1 MYKFIR
7 INEDEFQIVGAKTF
21 TFTRTIDLARRLQS
35 TDIKKTEK
43 LIEYLAARGETIGN
57 TKLRIER
64 KEGNKTY
71 IDESNLEAIKNA
83 YEQEIIME
91 IINDIVRSQI
101 GIDVEKLVTE
111 LKLTKE
117 EAEQFGKDFFTA
129 LANGVEENT
138 PRNEN

>member
-71 IDESNLEAIKNA
+71 IDESNLEAIKKA
-83 YEQEIIME
+83 YEPEIIMD
-91 IINDIVRSQI
+91 IINDIVKAQI
-101 GIDVEKLVTE
+101 GIGFEQLLIE
-111 LKLTKE
+111 LKIEKGE
-117 EAEQFGKDFFTA
+117 GEQFGKDFFSA
-129 LANGVEENT
+129 LANGVEEDT
-138 PRNEN
+138 PRVEN

>member
-7 INEDEFQIVGAKTF
+7 INEDKFQIVGAKTF
-21 TFTRTIDLARRLQS
+21 TFTRTVDLARRLQS

-43 LIEYLAARGETIGN
+43 LIEYLAERGETIGN

-71 IDESNLEAIKNA
+71 IDESNLEAIKKA
-83 YEQEIIME
+83 YEQEVTIE
-91 IINDIVRSQI
+91 IIDDIVKAQI
-101 GIDVEKLVTE
+101 GIGFEQLLME
-111 LKLTKE
+111 LKIEKDE
-117 EAEQFGKDFFTA
+117 GEQFGKDFFTA

>member
-43 LIEYLAARGETIGN
+43 LIEYLAERGETIGN

-71 IDESNLEAIKNA
+71 IDESNLEAIKKA
-83 YEQEIIME
+83 YEQEVTIE
-91 IINDIVRSQI
+91 IIDDIVKAQI
-101 GIDVEKLVTE
+101 GIGFEQLLME
-111 LKLTKE
+111 LKIEKDE
-117 EAEQFGKDFFTA
+117 GEQFGKDFFTA
-129 LANGVEENT
+129 LANGVEEDT
-138 PRNEN
+138 PRIEN

>member
-21 TFTRTIDLARRLQS
+21 IFTRTVDLARRLQS

-43 LIEYLAARGETIGN
+43 LIEYLAERGETIGN

-71 IDESNLEAIKNA
+71 IDESNLEAIKKA
-83 YEQEIIME
+83 YEPEIIMD
-91 IINDIVRSQI
+91 IINDIVKAQI
-101 GIDVEKLVTE
+101 GIGFEQLLIE
-111 LKLTKE
+111 LKIEKGE
-117 EAEQFGKDFFTA
+117 GEQFGKDFFSA
-129 LANGVEENT
+129 LANGVEEDT
-138 PRNEN
+138 PRVEN